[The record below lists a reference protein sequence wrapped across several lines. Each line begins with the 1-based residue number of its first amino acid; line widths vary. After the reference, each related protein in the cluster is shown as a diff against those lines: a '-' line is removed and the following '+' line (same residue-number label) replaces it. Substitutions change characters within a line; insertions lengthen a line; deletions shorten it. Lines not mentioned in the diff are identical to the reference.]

1 MNFVSF
7 QMSCFGLVFFH
18 FVDQPLC
25 LSLLKPLTKLCAFF
39 CRLSPSIVLIFSTR
53 ISSSIVFVG
62 FHFVSKLVKTILLFC
77 HGLSLYIP
85 SHWRM
90 KLWLLGLASLLVI
103 WSILKQHVEKQFLL
117 CIFPI
122 QHLHLVNYLLFC
134 VMSPY
139 GYYQR

>member
-1 MNFVSF
+1 
-7 QMSCFGLVFFH
+7 MSCFGLVFFH

-39 CRLSPSIVLIFSTR
+39 CRLSPSIVLIFGTQ

-103 WSILKQHVEKQFLL
+103 WNILKQHVEKHVFNMFYVLNLL
-117 CIFPI
+117 LNPKPLSFKSFIYIIYIFFQSNICI
-122 QHLHLVNYLLFC
+122 
-134 VMSPY
+134 
-139 GYYQR
+139 